1 MIRLYLSILLVFV
14 ICHFSCA
21 QSGAVSQGDASD
33 PATMKSRFDL
43 DAESYIFFQNAQFY
57 AIRLG
62 YHYGLQNEKHLFG
75 ISVPFVH
82 SVYNQDLQGYENT
95 SGIGDIRMSY
105 MGAITTGR
113 SIGMSRVSPY
123 LELSAP
129 TGEYLLGR
137 GAGTWVYKPGV
148 VFTFT
153 ADHVV
158 SFYPEVRYQFSLKD
172 ANSQDGTGVP
182 DPGDPD
188 KSEKV
193 NNVTIQVPAVVQI
206 EQAKAW
212 ISLNAWYTQSFTE
225 NDYYIFIRTDFGK
238 MIGKKSSAALH
249 IAKFVAG
256 QPQLNV
262 IVQAKFLFFL

>member
-1 MIRLYLSILLVFV
+1 MARRCLSILLFFA
-14 ICHFSCA
+14 ISHFCCA
-21 QSGAVSQGDASD
+21 QSGAVSQSDASD
-33 PATMKSRFDL
+33 PVTMKSRFDL
-43 DAESYIFFQNAQFY
+43 DIESYIFFQNAQFY
-57 AIRLG
+57 ALRPG
-62 YHYGLQNEKHLFG
+62 YHYGIQNGKHLFG

-105 MGAITTGR
+105 TGALSTGR
-113 SIGMSRVSPY
+113 MVGLSRISPY
-123 LELSAP
+123 LEMSAP

-137 GAGTWVYKPGV
+137 GAGTWVYKPGI

-153 ADHVV
+153 ADQAV
-158 SFYPEVRYQFSLKD
+158 SLYPEIRYQFSLKD
-172 ANSQDGTGVP
+172 ANSKGGNGLP
-182 DPGDPD
+182 DPVDP
-188 KSEKV
+188 EKDNKI
-193 NNVTIQVPAVVQI
+193 NNLTIQIPAVVQI

-238 MIGKKSSAALH
+238 MIGNKTSAALH

-262 IVQAKFLFFL
+262 IVQAKFMFFL